1 MKLTIDLKFAII
13 SAISF
18 FVAWAI
24 ITEKADQYITFAGEL
39 NAMACFLLT
48 AVMGCMT
55 AIGAVDKFEFKK

>member
-18 FVAWAI
+18 FLAWAI
-24 ITEKADQYITFAGEL
+24 ITEKADEYITFAGEL
-39 NAMACFLLT
+39 NALACFLLT

-55 AIGAVDKFEFKK
+55 AFASFDKIEFKK

>member
-1 MKLTIDLKFAII
+1 MKLTINLKFALI

-39 NAMACFLLT
+39 NAMFCFLLAAT
-48 AVMGCMT
+48 MGCMS
-55 AIGAVDKFEFKK
+55 AIGAFEKLSK